1 MGDRRMKLNNINTR
15 SQCGKLLKYLKT
27 HKRGIT
33 TYQAF
38 EVLGIHRIS
47 ARIADLRERGY
58 QIDTIMHRETVD
70 GMPKVWCQYV
80 LRGIA

>member
-47 ARIADLRERGY
+47 ARVADLRDRGY

-70 GMPKVWCQYV
+70 GMPKVWGQYV

>member
-1 MGDRRMKLNNINTR
+1 MAQPQGTIKEMGDGRMKLNNI
-15 SQCGKLLKYLKT
+15 KT

-47 ARIADLRERGY
+47 ARIADLREKGY
-58 QIDTIMHRETVD
+58 QIDTIMHRDTVD
-70 GMPKVWCQYV
+70 GMPKVWGQ
-80 LRGIA
+80 

>member
-1 MGDRRMKLNNINTR
+1 MKKLNNKTTH
-15 SQCGKLLKYLKT
+15 SQTARLLKYLQT

-38 EVLGIHRIS
+38 EVLHIHRIS

-70 GMPKVWCQYV
+70 GLPKVWGQYV
-80 LRGIA
+80 LRVTA

>member
-1 MGDRRMKLNNINTR
+1 MKLNNINTR

-27 HKRGIT
+27 HKRGIS

-47 ARIADLRERGY
+47 ARIADLREKGY
-58 QIDTIMHRETVD
+58 QIDTIMHYETED
-70 GMPKVWCQYV
+70 GMPKVWGQYV
-80 LRGIA
+80 LRETA

>member
-1 MGDRRMKLNNINTR
+1 MKLNNINTR

-27 HKRGIT
+27 HKRVIT

-47 ARIADLRERGY
+47 ARIADLREKGY
-58 QIDTIMHRETVD
+58 QIDTIMHYETED
-70 GMPKVWCQYV
+70 GMPKVWGQYV
-80 LRGIA
+80 LRETA